1 MLSSIRRH
9 VTYAN
14 VAATLALV
22 FAMGGSAMAASHYL
36 INSTRQIRPSVLR
49 ALRGRT
55 GPTGATGKTGATGR
69 TGATGKTGATGYT
82 GKAGTNGANGA
93 VAGLYTQ
100 QGGTPIY
107 ITANGAG
114 NPATITQ
121 TALPAGNFLVNATV
135 QIDMTAAAAG
145 YGSVS
150 CTLVDGS
157 ATQSEMFTSSLG
169 ALAAGSYGASGSIP
183 LSIAVSSPA
192 AAGTAAVNC
201 MTLAGSATNL
211 SIDAVNAAISAVQ
224 TTTVG

>member
-9 VTYAN
+9 ITYAN
-14 VAATLALV
+14 LAATMALV

-55 GPTGATGKTGATGR
+55 GPTGPTGKTSATGKTGATGR
-69 TGATGKTGATGYT
+69 TGATGYTGKTGA
-82 GKAGTNGANGA
+82 NGANGA
-93 VAGLYTQ
+93 VAGFYTQ

-107 ITANGAG
+107 ITGNGAG
-114 NPATITQ
+114 NPATISQ
-121 TALPAGNFLVNATV
+121 KALPTGNFLVNATV
-135 QIDMTAAAAG
+135 QVDMNAASTG

-157 ATQSEMFTSSLG
+157 STQSETFTSSLG
-169 ALAAGSYGASGSIP
+169 ALSAGSFGASGSIP

-192 AAGTAAVNC
+192 AASTATVNC
-201 MTLAGSATNL
+201 MTLAGSATDL

-224 TTTVG
+224 TSTVG